1 MSKQKSRSAVDL
13 IYGLALF
20 CVFAACALMVV
31 MLGANVYKSV
41 TAEAEANFD
50 TRTGLSYIATKLE
63 QNDTAGCVGLA
74 ELEGADALT
83 LDLHLEDGSSYR
95 TWLYCRDGSLQEQL
109 LPADLTPDPAAGQV
123 IMPLQELELE
133 LEQQLLKATATHAD
147 GRSET
152 LYYTLRSA
160 N

>member
-1 MSKQKSRSAVDL
+1 MSKQKSRNAVDL

-31 MLGANVYKSV
+31 MLGANVYKNV
-41 TAEAEANFD
+41 NEEAEANFD

-63 QNDTAGCVGLA
+63 QNDTADCIGLA
-74 ELEGADALT
+74 QLAGEDALV

-95 TWLYCRDGSLQEQL
+95 TWLYCCDGSLQEQL
-109 LPADLTPDPAAGQV
+109 LPADLEPDPAVGQV
-123 IMPLQELELE
+123 IMPLQQLELE
-133 LEQQLLKATATHAD
+133 LEDGLLKATATHTD

-152 LYYTLRSA
+152 LYYALRTDR
-160 N
+160 